1 MHWCNGSEQKRIIKR
16 SMKAIY
22 DTLASLPSDSMHH
35 VPASCVYSRFGRIRS
50 VSVESIR
57 CKRAAPQLRRSWLLL
72 LRPLDEDFDND
83 VEKDEEDVDPSL
95 RRVRI
100 VLLRPPPNEDSPF
113 LMCCM
118 DEDNRFKNPLPIVVL
133 ALVFFY
139 RTGNNLEWWTDG
151 LMMDGSF
158 DFMLM
163 KLIRLIERGYAA
175 FVFILLTGNLR
186 SIRNCEFMFLNNYD
200 LLWYD
205 DMIYDALRNT

>member
-1 MHWCNGSEQKRIIKR
+1 MYSTLGKHSGKRETYSLFLSEFVLIWKSSYICTSITDPNIKRIVKK

-57 CKRAAPQLRRSWLLL
+57 CKRAAPQLRPSRRLLL
-72 LRPLDEDFDND
+72 CPLDDDFDND

-139 RTGNNLEWWTDG
+139 RTGNNLE
-151 LMMDGSF
+151 
-158 DFMLM
+158 
-163 KLIRLIERGYAA
+163 
-175 FVFILLTGNLR
+175 
-186 SIRNCEFMFLNNYD
+186 
-200 LLWYD
+200 
-205 DMIYDALRNT
+205 